1 MKGFIEVTQKAYK
14 DLYSRSYFIKSRKV
28 LVAVNHITQ
37 VIEPRIEV
45 DEDTGNPRESIT
57 GCVIFT
63 SDGPENGIGAEQ
75 SYDEVI
81 KLIEEAI
88 L

>member
-1 MKGFIEVTQKAYK
+1 M
-14 DLYSRSYFIKSRKV
+14 
-28 LVAVNHITQ
+28 
-37 VIEPRIEV
+37 

-57 GCVIFT
+57 GCCIYT

-88 L
+88 S